1 MASLGVTGLP
11 VAEGGNVHLNV
22 PPVPGQVAPAVPAWA
37 NNGGAPVLIIVNK
50 YLQERASLV
59 FGLASWIGET
69 CLPPSPKG
77 PPKILGPPLP
87 ARSRS
92 PRARQAPGAS
102 PLIVSSDSG
111 FPLKPSRVCCL
122 LLTLPQSAPGA
133 SRCRRSTCP
142 RWCRHHRRSGP
153 RHRPRMALERGL
165 RCRGRATIDNL
176 EFSGKA
182 SNRQANIDILQL

>member
-59 FGLASWIGET
+59 SGLASWIGET

-92 PRARQAPGAS
+92 PRVRQAPGAS
-102 PLIVSSDSG
+102 PPYRFQGFRVSPEALKSMLLIIYLAAKCTRSEPVPAKHVPKVVPPPPKKWPEASPEDGSRTRS
-111 FPLKPSRVCCL
+111 PLPR
-122 LLTLPQSAPGA
+122 QS
-133 SRCRRSTCP
+133 
-142 RWCRHHRRSGP
+142 
-153 RHRPRMALERGL
+153 
-165 RCRGRATIDNL
+165 DNL